1 MGPRGE
7 PLPGQ
12 KGNTPAQ
19 RSRDQA
25 LAIGQPEPHSG
36 ASQEDAIT
44 RGKGPSRRCV
54 SLETL
59 PVFLLQEG
67 ALHAERRP

>member
-7 PLPGQ
+7 RLPGQ

-19 RSRDQA
+19 RSRHQA
-25 LAIGQPEPHSG
+25 LAVGQAWPHSG
-36 ASQEDAIT
+36 ASQGYAIT

-59 PVFLLQEG
+59 PVFLFQEG
-67 ALHAERRP
+67 ALYAVRRP